1 MFDEPNAAGGQPPQ
15 NLPME
20 PVDMFSGVDAPEEEN
35 ASLVE
40 TPKAA
45 AASMVG
51 GADALSAG
59 VLKRK
64 TDVPS
69 PSRDSGSPSS
79 FSYGANQPG
88 GTPPLGYPAK
98 EPVIGR
104 IILFV
109 LTGLI
114 IVALAIGGWWVY
126 SHFFKQSVPTT
137 PVQTPVT
144 TPVTTPPPTTP
155 VVTTP
160 APTEATSG
168 VSNEIKNDTVL
179 FGESVDTDRDSL
191 PDTQEQQLG
200 TDPKVAD
207 TDKDGLSD
215 GEEVLVWKTNPLNPD
230 TDGDGYVDGDEVRN
244 GYNPLGPGKMTRT
257 LPATTTV
264 VATTS
269 LR

>member
-1 MFDEPNAAGGQPPQ
+1 MFDEPNASGGQPPQ

-20 PVDMFSGVDAPEEEN
+20 PVDMFSGVDVPQDATPEQQP
-35 ASLVE
+35 AQAVAGM
-40 TPKAA
+40 T
-45 AASMVG
+45 G

-64 TDVPS
+64 APDAPS
-69 PSRDSGSPSS
+69 GVTQSNQSAS
-79 FSYGANQPG
+79 FSYGASQPG
-88 GTPPLGYPAK
+88 ANQPLGYPAK

-109 LTGLI
+109 LTGLV
-114 IVALAIGGWWVY
+114 IVGLAIGGWWVY
-126 SHFFKQSVPTT
+126 SRFFKKAPATTPTQTEQTTPAPTT
-137 PVQTPVT
+137 PE
-144 TPVTTPPPTTP
+144 PTTP

-168 VSNEIKNDTVL
+168 ISNEIKNDTVL

-200 TDPKVAD
+200 TSASIAD

-244 GYNPLGPGKMTRT
+244 GYNPLGPGKLTQPS
-257 LPATTTV
+257 PATTST
-264 VATTS
+264 ATTS
-269 LR
+269 LK